1 MKALFLLL
9 STVAFV
15 VTGYV
20 LFTDV
25 DLSLGVNEYIYMSLL
40 LILMLICVVGILLNA
55 PLIIE
60 EKKRVKKIV
69 RKLSKAQAGNPEF
82 SF

>member
-9 STVAFV
+9 STAAFL

-40 LILMLICVVGILLNA
+40 LTLMLVCIVGILLNA

-60 EKKRVKKIV
+60 EKKRMKKMV
-69 RKLSKAQAGNPEF
+69 RKFSKAGINNPEF